1 MKTLPP
7 LRLNGLP
14 EPRNPA
20 VLVPLE
26 DWPERDPGICW
37 RNEWIHNIYIYIFF
51 QTQRPRK
58 NQPSRHFV
66 RDARFVLPWAI
77 YRPQTSM
84 FLDSVDVFLHCF

>member
-37 RNEWIHNIYIYIFF
+37 RNEWIHIPNISFF
-51 QTQRPRK
+51 FE
-58 NQPSRHFV
+58 SSAHFAGRHSKPLQSISCICTTFEDLV
-66 RDARFVLPWAI
+66 RIMQAVMALA
-77 YRPQTSM
+77 
-84 FLDSVDVFLHCF
+84 